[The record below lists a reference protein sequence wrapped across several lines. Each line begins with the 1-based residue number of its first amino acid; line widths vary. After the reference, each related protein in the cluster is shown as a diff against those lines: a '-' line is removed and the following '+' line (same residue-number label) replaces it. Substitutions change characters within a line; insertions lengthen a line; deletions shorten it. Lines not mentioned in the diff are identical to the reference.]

1 MGMIILIVFMDFLL
15 IISSYDN
22 YLKQIVYYL
31 SIYSSVLHGLCEYQ
45 EEKIKDFIKEL
56 EWIYS

>member
-56 EWIYS
+56 E